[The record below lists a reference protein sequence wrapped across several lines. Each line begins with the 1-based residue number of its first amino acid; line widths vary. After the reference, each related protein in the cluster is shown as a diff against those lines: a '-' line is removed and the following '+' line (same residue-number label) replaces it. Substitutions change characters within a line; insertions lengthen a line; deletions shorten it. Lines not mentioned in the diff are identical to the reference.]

1 MCFSSTDGWKKMV
14 HGYWVEYDEEARHG
28 IYYLKTDLDREE
40 AKVFFEYARRED
52 EAQFEDDKD
61 RDYTLVH
68 KKGKSYQLIRRD

>member
-1 MCFSSTDGWKKMV
+1 MCFGSTGNRKAV
-14 HGYWVEYDEEARHG
+14 HGYWVGYDDDSYKG
-28 IYYLKTDLDREE
+28 IYYLKTDLDRDE

-68 KKGKSYQLIRRD
+68 TKGKSYQLIRRD